1 MQKVWQ
7 PAQMQAPELMFP
19 GETTDKVLPAMPSRL
34 SKLYFVI
41 VVIQADVFFQDVVPL
56 LLRLQNASYM
66 KSVNENWSIQKNRR
80 ERRFFEKMCFL
91 SVGTFVDFYEM
102 IPWLAITRATLI
114 STQILMIQP
123 RQYFI
128 VSMPSHRQHSFL
140 RNEKWARVR
149 LPEGCQFPHT
159 GNTHFYC
166 TPSNALVLC
175 G

>member
-1 MQKVWQ
+1 MLHQKRMQKVWQ

-114 STQILMIQP
+114 ST
-123 RQYFI
+123 RT
-128 VSMPSHRQHSFL
+128 
-140 RNEKWARVR
+140 ARA
-149 LPEGCQFPHT
+149 
-159 GNTHFYC
+159 GNRGLIC
-166 TPSNALVLC
+166 VNALTRATLISTYNT
-175 G
+175 